1 MARKLRRAF
10 FFCMMKCWLAEWLD
24 FLFPEP
30 IEQDMDGEPCAS
42 IPDSGV
48 DNPLKSVSGKQAT
61 STPDAH
67 GEPLPEIPPMFRA
80 EPLVREAERVVRSK
94 P

>member
-30 IEQDMDGEPCAS
+30 IEVDMDGEPETEDWRVELPD
-42 IPDSGV
+42 IPEH
-48 DNPLKSVSGKQAT
+48 L
-61 STPDAH
+61 
-67 GEPLPEIPPMFRA
+67 RA
-80 EPLVREAERVVRSK
+80 EPAEAERVVRSRRRDAMK
-94 P
+94 QGTE